1 MTPALSLKGE
11 IVSYVAWNDGMSVG
25 VRAIDQ
31 QHRQLLAL
39 INELHE
45 AMTQGQGSTVLRQI
59 VDGLIEYTHGHFTTE
74 ESYFE
79 ACGYADCAAHK
90 QQHRDF
96 VAKVTDFKQGFD
108 EGRLMLTLDVMS
120 FLGEWLVDHIQGSD
134 ASYAPFLHHE
144 GVS

>member
-1 MTPALSLKGE
+1 M
-11 IVSYVAWNDGMSVG
+11 SYVDWNDSMSVG

-39 INELHE
+39 INELHD
-45 AMTQGQGSTVLRQI
+45 AMTQGQGTRVLQQI
-59 VDGLIEYTHGHFTTE
+59 VDGLIEYTNVHFATE
-74 ESYFE
+74 ESYLD
-79 ACGYADCAAHK
+79 ACNYVDCTAHK
-90 QQHRDF
+90 KQHRDF
-96 VAKVTDFKQGFD
+96 VAQVTDFKQGFD

-134 ASYAPFLHHE
+134 ASYVPFLELE

>member
-1 MTPALSLKGE
+1 MAIEWSDELL
-11 IVSYVAWNDGMSVG
+11 VG
-25 VRAIDQ
+25 NAAIDQ

-45 AMTQGQGSTVLRQI
+45 AMTRGRGTSVLRQI
-59 VDGLIEYTHGHFTTE
+59 VDGLIEYTHVHFTTE

-79 ACGYADCAAHK
+79 ACDYPDCAAHK
-90 QQHRDF
+90 QQHQDF
-96 VAKVTDFKQGFD
+96 VAKVTDFKQGLD